1 MNSCLKPVA
10 AFQLYHGDNE
20 LLFDEMKNYPGVY
33 LLLSVFL
40 FVSVLFIFSL
50 FVSKGRQILQL
61 LVTWCGLLCGEINE
75 INFRN

>member
-61 LVTWCGLLCGEINE
+61 LVT
-75 INFRN
+75 